1 MVERSKTMFQRI
13 IALEGLEETERTIP
27 VVTGVEVS
35 EKDVV
40 DAARYLAALQA
51 AYARKE
57 QSQAYSTD
65 SMQEAERY
73 CQLNFF

>member
-1 MVERSKTMFQRI
+1 MFQRI
-13 IALEGLEETERTIP
+13 IALEGLEETERTVP

-35 EKDVV
+35 EKDVA

-51 AYARKE
+51 AYRMKKE